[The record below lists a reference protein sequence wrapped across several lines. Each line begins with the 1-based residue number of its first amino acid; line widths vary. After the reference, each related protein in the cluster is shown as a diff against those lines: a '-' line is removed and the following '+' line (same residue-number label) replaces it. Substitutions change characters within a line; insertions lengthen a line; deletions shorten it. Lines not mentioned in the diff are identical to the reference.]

1 VWGAGCGYVT
11 AKAHDS
17 LLWYDLFGRG
27 AGRNKASGFPLRAR
41 APLVRDVTLHVFLFF
56 RFAFF
61 AFALLCFACHYCAL
75 LVRSV
80 GAKSSVFLHSR
91 GVRFLVSLFAV

>member
-1 VWGAGCGYVT
+1 MIHCCGTTCLAG
-11 AKAHDS
+11 
-17 LLWYDLFGRG
+17 G
-27 AGRNKASGFPLRAR
+27 AGRNKAFGFPLRAR

-56 RFAFF
+56 PLRFFCF
-61 AFALLCFACHYCAL
+61 CSALLCFACHYCAL

-91 GVRFLVSLFAV
+91 GVRFWVSLFAV